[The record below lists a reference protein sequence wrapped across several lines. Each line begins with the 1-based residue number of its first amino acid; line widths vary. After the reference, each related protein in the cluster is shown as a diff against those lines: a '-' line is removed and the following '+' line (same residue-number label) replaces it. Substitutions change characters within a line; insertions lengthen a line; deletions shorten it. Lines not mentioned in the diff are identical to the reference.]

1 MSAQIAAQRSLF
13 KQTFDTQA
21 PRRPPASFVV
31 VSICTN
37 VEIDPIAMS
46 EDEFSD
52 LMLFLTRTLT
62 DHDCL
67 ELTSHIPSRVP
78 SGLPVSD

>member
-1 MSAQIAAQRSLF
+1 MYKQIAAQRSLF

-37 VEIDPIAMS
+37 VEIDPIA
-46 EDEFSD
+46 DPY
-52 LMLFLTRTLT
+52 L
-62 DHDCL
+62 
-67 ELTSHIPSRVP
+67 
-78 SGLPVSD
+78 GLLLPCV